1 MKKNIKKCF
10 ALLLA
15 VVMTL
20 TMALAVFAAVPNN
33 TTGGSTTVPITDNT
47 TEGTLTITKA
57 GSYFIYKVFSANQK
71 PGETTYTWEKPESKF
86 EAALKTALNENTL
99 NDKTVEK
106 IVALKSGEKKALA
119 AALANAVENVTPDE
133 KVTVAKTPVTL
144 PLGYYLV
151 VDKGSE
157 GLTKS
162 QPILVAIPQ
171 VQGDKWVYDISVTP
185 KSSSTDFTKKIA
197 EGDKLVDTNTKN
209 IGDYVDY
216 RLWADVPTYSEA
228 AYADSGSKLVFNIT
242 DKMSTQLDWTEE
254 SATSLKV
261 YVINAAETTAIAKIT
276 ENTGALIDSNY
287 YIVEPATIGQ
297 SGQTFKLNFNRSFLE
312 TYKGKVVVVAFK
324 AKLNK
329 TAKIGNAKGED
340 LSGIS
345 DVRNWKES
353 DQNYNEKGNPN
364 AADLEYTNEFDANK
378 DSKTNHIKDNVTT
391 FTFKLDVKKIDKVR
405 DDDGSEIGLS
415 GAEFTVYT
423 DSACKNV
430 YKNDIHNS
438 GTGCVLTTADNGE
451 VTGTGFNAGTY
462 YIKETKAPAGYKL
475 YDGVITV
482 KIDASKDKNNG
493 QYTGDFTYKV
503 TFGEDGIVQNNLTL
517 VTVEDEKGLTLPGT
531 GGIGTT
537 LFTFGGIALILIA
550 GVMFIVYTRKQKKQ
564 S

>member
-20 TMALAVFAAVPNN
+20 TMAMTVFAANNN
-33 TTGGSTTVPITDNT
+33 TTGGRTTVAIAADAPTV
-47 TEGTLTITKA
+47 GKLTITKN
-57 GSYFIYKVFSANQK
+57 GSYSIYKVFSANQK
-71 PGETTYTWEKPESKF
+71 PGETTYTWTADSEYTSVLAGRTVEDIATLKG
-86 EAALKTALNENTL
+86 AGLKTLAT
-99 NDKTVEK
+99 
-106 IVALKSGEKKALA
+106 ALA
-119 AALANAVENVTPDE
+119 GVATE
-133 KVTVAKTPVTL
+133 KTRKATVNEACTL
-144 PLGYYLV
+144 DNLELGYYLV
-151 VDKGSE
+151 VDNGNE

-171 VQGDKWVYDISVTP
+171 VQGNAWVYDISVTP
-185 KSSSTDFTKKIA
+185 KTSSTDFTKKIA

-276 ENTGALIDSNY
+276 ENTGALIDPNY

-324 AKLNK
+324 AQLNK

-345 DVRNWKES
+345 DVRNWKEP

-482 KIDASKDKNNG
+482 KIDDSKDKNNG